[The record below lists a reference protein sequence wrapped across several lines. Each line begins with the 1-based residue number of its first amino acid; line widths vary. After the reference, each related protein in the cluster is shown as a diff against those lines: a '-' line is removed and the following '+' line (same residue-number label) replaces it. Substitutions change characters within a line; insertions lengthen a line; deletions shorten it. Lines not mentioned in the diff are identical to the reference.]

1 MRSRDWSAV
10 ALAPRNGAFHG
21 ALGRALAEQL
31 HGKQDDLDAVVA
43 ILARA
48 RTALTRAAELE
59 PFAPNVLATLGYI
72 EHVDGADLARA
83 TALLEQ
89 AIRLAPKR
97 DSYRLMLAEVL
108 VTRKQYDRAA
118 SILTTLLARG
128 DDEAIHAEA
137 RALLARL
144 GK

>member
-1 MRSRDWSAV
+1 
-10 ALAPRNGAFHG
+10 L
-21 ALGRALAEQL
+21 
-31 HGKQDDLDAVVA
+31 
-43 ILARA
+43 I
-48 RTALTRAAELE
+48 
-59 PFAPNVLATLGYI
+59 
-72 EHVDGADLARA
+72 
-83 TALLEQ
+83 
-89 AIRLAPKR
+89 
-97 DSYRLMLAEVL
+97 LAEVL